1 MPEKAS
7 GKEPRK
13 KGGRNMAK
21 EEIGDRPEAEEIK
34 ELINIVKQLNPMSL
48 ALMQNSANVL
58 LMRDKL
64 EEQAS
69 ENPKQTA

>member
-7 GKEPRK
+7 GKERRK
-13 KGGRNMAK
+13 KGGSNMAK
-21 EEIGDRPEAEEIK
+21 EEIRDRPEAEEIK

-64 EEQAS
+64 EKQAS

>member
-1 MPEKAS
+1 
-7 GKEPRK
+7 
-13 KGGRNMAK
+13 MAK
-21 EEIGDRPEAEEIK
+21 EEIK
-34 ELINIVKQLNPMSL
+34 ELIDIVKQLNPMSL

-64 EEQAS
+64 EKQAR

>member
-1 MPEKAS
+1 
-7 GKEPRK
+7 
-13 KGGRNMAK
+13 MAK

-48 ALMQNSANVL
+48 ALMQNSANIL

>member
-1 MPEKAS
+1 
-7 GKEPRK
+7 
-13 KGGRNMAK
+13 MAK
-21 EEIGDRPEAEEIK
+21 EEIRDRPEAEEIK

-64 EEQAS
+64 EKQAS

>member
-1 MPEKAS
+1 
-7 GKEPRK
+7 
-13 KGGRNMAK
+13 MAK
-21 EEIGDRPEAEEIK
+21 EEIRDRPETEEIK
-34 ELINIVKQLNPMSL
+34 ELIDIVKQLNPISL

-64 EEQAS
+64 EKQAR